1 MAEGK
6 KVSPVRKIVNCFLDN
21 GAVNEKRAIS
31 VEQIVVDLQENEKN
45 YILKE
50 FIRDGYIIK
59 REDEKVWFN
68 EEKWTEKIKKIT
80 LQYSLIMGIPFIVA
94 GVMYVISR
102 LIS

>member
-68 EEKWTEKIKKIT
+68 EEKWTEKIKKLT